1 LLNAIL
7 FGTEFYPPKFDINI
21 EMKGLKE
28 FVRKLDDGTVIKEH
42 PPVSWV
48 YYTYRIMIYLGS
60 FFGLISLIG
69 LYLLFTNKIF
79 SNNLF
84 LRVLMYSWPLPFI
97 ANTAGWYTAEIGR
110 QPYIIYGILKTK
122 DAITPNLNAG
132 SILFTI
138 IVLVSL
144 YIFLT
149 YVALY
154 LIFKIVKN
162 NNLIKE
168 EVKVK
173 SEILPEV

>member
-1 LLNAIL
+1 
-7 FGTEFYPPKFDINI
+7 
-21 EMKGLKE
+21 
-28 FVRKLDDGTVIKEH
+28 
-42 PPVSWV
+42 
-48 YYTYRIMIYLGS
+48 
-60 FFGLISLIG
+60 
-69 LYLLFTNKIF
+69 
-79 SNNLF
+79 
-84 LRVLMYSWPLPFI
+84 MYSWPLPFI
-97 ANTAGWYTAEIGR
+97 ANTAGWFTAEIGR

-132 SILFTI
+132 PILFTI

-168 EVKVK
+168 EAKVK
-173 SEILPEV
+173 SEILPEA